1 MEVMDRVVGS
11 LLLWIFLFTGCAS
24 PGGGRQEALSALEKT
39 AELDRSGVNIVDP
52 DILAPALSYIPSH
65 GNDEEKMMLWYYLGR
80 IQFNQGALVDAAVSF
95 ERAGEWAE
103 KAGNQHFVGLVNRSM
118 AGIFNWTMNV
128 REDSLHLRRA
138 VNAFDAAGDTL
149 HSAEAGLRLAVAY
162 YNDRKWDKAYAQFMK
177 IRPSAMKNEM
187 LAFRYR
193 LCLGSFLLDAPRDYG
208 VKDALGLFEDAL
220 AFNPVLPM
228 EKCID
233 YGYAL
238 TLAGREREALPLWD
252 SLERTHPE
260 GLLQLDYRRY
270 CYLKAHGRTAEAMP
284 YLERSARLQDSVLR
298 IQTSEMVSRSQRNH
312 MEAVAR
318 EERSE
323 AERERDLHRGM
334 MAVVS
339 LVLVLLVLASVVL
352 IQKERGKRLE
362 SQQTLEDTRRL
373 VARLEEAEKRYLTK
387 IHTLSRDVRNTRSAL
402 ETARSEYL
410 YLFRSSYRKLG
421 ELFEAKYYA
430 KSDVSLSKKVG
441 DILKGIDGGQDGNL
455 QLLRF
460 IEDKLDRP
468 VTRLREDIPDLKDD
482 EMWLFCYLVIGY
494 DASLIS
500 LLMDVGSINTVYSR
514 KKRLLERIKRLP
526 PARAKR
532 YLDLID

>member
-1 MEVMDRVVGS
+1 M
-11 LLLWIFLFTGCAS
+11 
-24 PGGGRQEALSALEKT
+24 
-39 AELDRSGVNIVDP
+39 
-52 DILAPALSYIPSH
+52 
-65 GNDEEKMMLWYYLGR
+65 
-80 IQFNQGALVDAAVSF
+80 
-95 ERAGEWAE
+95 
-103 KAGNQHFVGLVNRSM
+103 
-118 AGIFNWTMNV
+118 
-128 REDSLHLRRA
+128 
-138 VNAFDAAGDTL
+138 
-149 HSAEAGLRLAVAY
+149 
-162 YNDRKWDKAYAQFMK
+162 
-177 IRPSAMKNEM
+177 
-187 LAFRYR
+187 
-193 LCLGSFLLDAPRDYG
+193 
-208 VKDALGLFEDAL
+208 
-220 AFNPVLPM
+220 
-228 EKCID
+228 
-233 YGYAL
+233 
-238 TLAGREREALPLWD
+238 
-252 SLERTHPE
+252 ERTHPE

-270 CYLKAHGRTAEAMP
+270 CYLKAQGQTAEAMP

-334 MAVVS
+334 MAVIS

>member
-39 AELDRSGVNIVDP
+39 SELDRSGVNIVDP

-128 REDSLHLRRA
+128 REASLHLR
-138 VNAFDAAGDTL
+138 
-149 HSAEAGLRLAVAY
+149 
-162 YNDRKWDKAYAQFMK
+162 
-177 IRPSAMKNEM
+177 RPSAMKNEI

-193 LCLGSFLLDAPRDYG
+193 LCLGSFLLDAPRNYG

-270 CYLKAHGRTAEAMP
+270 CYLKAQGRTAEAMP

-334 MAVVS
+334 MAVIS
-339 LVLVLLVLASVVL
+339 LVLVLLVLASAVL
-352 IQKERGKRLE
+352 LQKERGKRLG